1 MSAIPKVQLKANS
14 QLVNFNVNT
23 KLNSAIKNI
32 NGVDTEVFGDPS
44 MIAERFPNLPEASLP
59 DFGIPDP
66 TADLPVIPS
75 LPGDL
80 IPDSIKNST
89 ADKLK
94 LAKLSTT
101 NASAKIGGLFTSFA
115 GLDTRKISELASL
128 GELEVKINNA
138 KILLGDV
145 PATSEPKTTAK
156 SDKPAKSLQLQAGGG
171 IVNFNVNKKLPY
183 KDVMYDYMSEGLK
196 LYRIYG
202 VQAQLDAE
210 FPTGAA

>member
-1 MSAIPKVQLKANS
+1 MPEIPKVQLKANS

-23 KLNSAIKNI
+23 KLNSTIKNI

-44 MIAERFPNLPEASLP
+44 MIAERFPDIPEAAVEG
-59 DFGIPDP
+59 FEIPDP

-75 LPGDL
+75 SPGAL
-80 IPDSIKNST
+80 IPDSIKDATANKLELAKQST
-89 ADKLK
+89 A
-94 LAKLSTT
+94 S
-101 NASAKIGGLFTSFA
+101 ASAKIGSLFTSFA

-128 GELEVKINNA
+128 GELEAKIHNA
-138 KILLGDV
+138 KVLLGDV
-145 PATSEPKTTAK
+145 DATSEPKSAK
-156 SDKPAKSLQLQAGGG
+156 PSDKPAKSLQVQEGGG

-202 VQAQLDAE
+202 TQAQLDSQ
-210 FPTGAA
+210 FPTGSA